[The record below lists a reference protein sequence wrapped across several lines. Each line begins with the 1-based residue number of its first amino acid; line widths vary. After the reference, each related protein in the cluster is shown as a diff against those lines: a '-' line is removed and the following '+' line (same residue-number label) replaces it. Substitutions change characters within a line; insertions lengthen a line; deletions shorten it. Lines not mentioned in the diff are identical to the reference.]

1 MQFVDIEIS
10 PKYLLIRAIL
20 TNSGKN
26 KKIKEE
32 VDSLIKEYNLNQTL
46 YDLTLKSED

>member
-1 MQFVDIEIS
+1 MEFVDIENS
-10 PKYLLIRAIL
+10 PKNLLIRAIL

-32 VDSLIKEYNLNQTL
+32 VDSLINEYRINQTL
-46 YDLTLKSED
+46 YDMTLKNED